1 MLKIKSNF
9 PKFNLG
15 FRFDGKKSMF
25 KNVISKS
32 ALLYPLLIVSAM
44 WLGFLLQ
51 HLGFFESCFG
61 AIIPLLPEG
70 LLGII
75 TSPLLHGNLDHIV
88 SNSIPIAFLMFL
100 LYQFYPNIANRVFV
114 MGWLGAGFLVWIL
127 PPIDI
132 LTGNYM
138 YTCTIGAS
146 GVVYVLA
153 FFLFFSGVF
162 RWNMKLLTISLL
174 VVLYYGS
181 LIWGMFP
188 EELFYNMAEPSK
200 ISWQAHLS
208 GAIVGSVLAF
218 IYKKSGEKKKKFIW
232 EFPNYYSEKD
242 DKLWQEYKE
251 KFPEDFSEL
260 PYKKEDDIW
269 DRLEELR
276 RNKS

>member
-1 MLKIKSNF
+1 
-9 PKFNLG
+9 
-15 FRFDGKKSMF
+15 MF
-25 KNVISKS
+25 KNIISKR
-32 ALLYPLLIVSAM
+32 AVITPVLMLSAM
-44 WLGFLLQ
+44 WFGYFLQ
-51 HLGFFESCFG
+51 MQGFFQSCFG

-70 LLGII
+70 LLGIL
-75 TSPLLHGNLDHIV
+75 TAPLLHGNIDHIMG
-88 SNSIPIAFLMFL
+88 NSIPVAILLFL
-100 LYQFYPNIANRVFV
+100 LYQFYPLVANKVFII
-114 MGWLGAGFLVWIL
+114 GWLATGLLVWML

-132 LTGNYM
+132 LTGDYM

-162 RWNMKLLTISLL
+162 KWNMKLLTISLL

-188 EELFYNMAEPSK
+188 EELFYNLQEPSK

-208 GAIVGSVLAF
+208 GAVVGSIIAF
-218 IYKKSGEKKKKFIW
+218 AFKNVGERKKKYIW

-251 KFPEDFSEL
+251 NHPDDFLEL
-260 PYKKEDDIW
+260 PYKKRDDIW
-269 DRLEELR
+269 DHLEELR
-276 RNKS
+276 RK

>member
-1 MLKIKSNF
+1 
-9 PKFNLG
+9 
-15 FRFDGKKSMF
+15 MF
-25 KNVISKS
+25 KNIISKRTV
-32 ALLYPLLIVSAM
+32 LTPLLMLSAM
-44 WLGFLLQ
+44 WSGYFLQ
-51 HLGFFESCFG
+51 MQGFFQSCFG

-75 TSPLLHGNLDHIV
+75 TAPLLHGNIDHIIG
-88 SNSIPIAFLMFL
+88 NSIPVAVLLFL
-100 LYQFYPNIANRVFV
+100 LYQFYPLVANKVF
-114 MGWLGAGFLVWIL
+114 MIGWLATGLLVWML

-132 LTGNYM
+132 LTGDYM

-162 RWNMKLLTISLL
+162 KWNMKLLTISLL

-188 EELFYNMAEPSK
+188 EELFYNLQEPSK

-208 GAIVGSVLAF
+208 GAVVGSIIAF
-218 IYKKSGEKKKKFIW
+218 AFKNVGEKKKKYIW

-251 KFPEDFSEL
+251 NHPDDFLEL
-260 PYKKEDDIW
+260 PYKKRDDIW
-269 DRLEELR
+269 DHLDELR
-276 RNKS
+276 RK